1 MTPTY
6 VIGDL
11 QGCFQPL
18 DALLHL
24 VYQASADAN
33 IIFLGDIVNR
43 GPQSLE
49 TLRLVKKLHDEG
61 KANTVLGNH
70 DFHLLAAAHGI
81 RRLHP
86 TDTLTDIL
94 NAPDKE
100 ELLDWLR
107 HRPLAIQHD
116 NYLMFHAGVL
126 PQWTTTQALAYA
138 KEVELQLQSDD
149 WIDFL
154 SQVFANT
161 PAKWDDQLT
170 GIDRL
175 RCITNAFTRCR
186 FCEADGS
193 MDFKVKGDPAKAPE
207 HLTPW
212 FELPQR
218 QTQNSTVVFGHWS
231 TLGLT
236 MRDNVISLDTGCLW
250 GGQLTAMRL
259 SDRHVLQIACK
270 QEQVPTIGV

>member
-1 MTPTY
+1 MTPIY

-18 DALLHL
+18 EALLNL
-24 VYQASADAN
+24 VYKASPDAH

-43 GPQSLE
+43 GPQSLA
-49 TLRLVKKLHDEG
+49 TLRTVKQLQEQG
-61 KANTVLGNH
+61 RAETVLGNH

-86 TDTLTDIL
+86 SDTLTDIL
-94 NAPDKE
+94 EADDKD

-107 HRPLAIQHD
+107 HRPIAIHQD

-126 PQWTTTQALAYA
+126 PQWSLDQALAYA
-138 KEVELQLQSDD
+138 KEVEQQLQGDD
-149 WIDFL
+149 WIHFL
-154 SQVFANT
+154 SQIFANT
-161 PAKWDDQLT
+161 PAKWNDQLT

-186 FCEADGS
+186 FCEADGT
-193 MDFKVKGDPAKAPE
+193 MDFKTKGDPAKAPAN
-207 HLTPW
+207 LTPW

-218 QTQNSTVVFGHWS
+218 QTQNVTVVFGHWS

-236 MRDNVISLDTGCLW
+236 LRDNVISLDTGCLW
-250 GGQLTAMRL
+250 GGKLTAMRL
-259 SDRHVLQIACK
+259 SDRDIIQIACR
-270 QEQVPTIGV
+270 QEQVPTIGI

>member
-1 MTPTY
+1 MTPTF

-18 DALLHL
+18 EALLNL
-24 VYQASADAN
+24 IYKTSPDAH

-43 GPQSLE
+43 GPQSLA
-49 TLRLVKKLHDEG
+49 TLRAVKQLQEQG
-61 KANTVLGNH
+61 RAETVLGNH

-86 TDTLTDIL
+86 TDTLNDIL
-94 NAPDKE
+94 DAPDKD

-107 HRPLAIQHD
+107 HRPISIKQD

-126 PQWTTTQALAYA
+126 PQWTADQALAYA
-138 KEVELQLQSDD
+138 KEVEQQLQNDD
-149 WIDFL
+149 WVDFL
-154 SQVFANT
+154 SQIFANT
-161 PAKWDDQLT
+161 PAKWDDKLT

-186 FCEADGS
+186 FCEADGT
-193 MDFKVKGDPAKAPE
+193 MDFKTKGDPAKAPA
-207 HLTPW
+207 HLIPW

-218 QTQNSTVVFGHWS
+218 QTQNVTVVFGHWS

-236 MRDNVISLDTGCLW
+236 MRDNVVSLDTGCLW
-250 GGQLTAMRL
+250 GGKLTAMRL
-259 SDRHVLQIACK
+259 SDRHIIQIACK
-270 QEQVPTIGV
+270 QEQVPTIS